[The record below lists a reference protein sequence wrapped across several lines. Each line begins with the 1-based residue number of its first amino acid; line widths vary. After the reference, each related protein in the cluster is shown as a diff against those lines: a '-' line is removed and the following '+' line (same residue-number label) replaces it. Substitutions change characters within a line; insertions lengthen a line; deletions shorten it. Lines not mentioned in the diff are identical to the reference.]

1 MPNGEEYLT
10 VYIPTIPV
18 PTSGY
23 MAFVKEGEV
32 IETEITFDEAMR
44 IILSGGVLSEE
55 VTRAHHARKQAG

>member
-1 MPNGEEYLT
+1 
-10 VYIPTIPV
+10 
-18 PTSGY
+18 

-55 VTRAHHARKQAG
+55 VTRAHHAWKQAG